1 VDAQGRRHAGDIDPA
16 DQWVF
21 DPNTGSYELR
31 AAPAADNSRN
41 TYGTGDWT
49 TPRQR
54 TRSPQHH
61 TDRQRAE
68 TEGYVPPQRG
78 RRATETRRAPDDGEH
93 QRAEGVGG
101 RASRRRPRPRATRK
115 RRALRW
121 GGGILGMLLLVGC
134 ASGAWLYYKLNG
146 NLDTVD
152 VGIDNP
158 ATSDGPLNI
167 LLIGTDSR
175 QGKGNAGYGDAASV
189 GHADTTLLFHVSA
202 DRSNATVL
210 SIPRD
215 LIVDVPDCPTKQP
228 DGSTKV
234 IPGTQNVRFN
244 TSLGQFG
251 RDPGCTWRTVQ
262 QVTGIEPNHFMLADF
277 NAVKQ
282 LSSAVGGVEVCL
294 AHPVKDPKSHLDLP
308 AGRSLIEGEQA
319 LAFVRTRKSIGFSSD
334 LDRIKLQQQ
343 FLSSMVRKMKSSDT
357 LSDPGKLF
365 DLADVATK
373 ALTVDSRIGSVKK
386 LVALGKDL
394 RRINTDNI
402 TFLTSPVIDNPEDP
416 NTLLLHPSKAEPVFQ
431 MIKQDKS
438 LTKTDKDKKRKKD
451 KGPDLSKVEKAPA
464 SEVRV
469 DVTNGGAPT
478 GSAQTTLTW
487 LQTEQSVPLS
497 TNAGNAPEEIA
508 GTTLEY
514 APNQASQ
521 AATLAEMMGLPSSA
535 LKETSED
542 AGPQEAMTLT
552 LGKDFVEAGQKI
564 EAPEKAPEDV
574 ETINASNKKL
584 CAG

>member
-1 VDAQGRRHAGDIDPA
+1 MDAQGRRHAGDIDPA

-21 DPNTGSYELR
+21 NPSTGTYELQSG
-31 AAPAADNSRN
+31 PAADNSRH
-41 TYGTGDWT
+41 TYGNGDRMT
-49 TPRQR
+49 APRQR
-54 TRSPQHH
+54 TPSSSQP

-68 TEGYVPPQRG
+68 TDGYVPPQRG
-78 RRATETRRAPDDGEH
+78 RRRARPQDDGEH
-93 QRAEGVGG
+93 PRSGDDGG
-101 RASRRRPRPRATRK
+101 GPRASRRKPRPKPTGK
-115 RRALRW
+115 KRALQW

-134 ASGAWLYYKLNG
+134 ASAGWMYYRLNG
-146 NLDTVD
+146 NLTTVD

-158 ATSDGPLNI
+158 AVSDGPLNI

-175 QGKGNAGYGDAASV
+175 QGKGNDGYGDAESV

-215 LIVDVPDCPTKQP
+215 LMVDVPDCPVTQE
-228 DGSTKV
+228 DGSKKI

-251 RDPGCTWRTVQ
+251 RDPGCTWRTVHE
-262 QVTGIEPNHFMLADF
+262 VTGVQPNHFMLADF
-277 NAVKQ
+277 NAVKE
-282 LSSAVGGVEVCL
+282 LSTAVGGVGVCL
-294 AHPVKDPKSHLDLP
+294 EHPVKDPKSHLDLP
-308 AGRSLIEGEQA
+308 AGRSVVEGEQA

-357 LSDPGKLF
+357 LTDPGKLF

-373 ALTVDSRIGSVKK
+373 SLTVDDGIGGVDK
-386 LVALGKDL
+386 LIALAKDL
-394 RRINTDNI
+394 RRVDTKNI
-402 TFLTSPVIDNPEDP
+402 SFVTAPVLDNPEDP
-416 NTLLLHPSKAEPVFQ
+416 NTVILDPNKAQPLFRMVQ
-431 MIKQDKS
+431 QDKS
-438 LTKTDKDKKRKKD
+438 LTKTDKGKKKAKKD
-451 KGPDLSKVEKAPA
+451 QGADLSKVEKAPA

-469 DVTNGGAPT
+469 DVLNGGAPA

-487 LQTEQSVPLS
+487 LQTEQGVPLS
-497 TNAGNAPEEIA
+497 TNAGNAPKELEK
-508 GTTLEY
+508 TTLAY

-521 AATLAEMMGLPSSA
+521 AAALAEMMGLPSSA
-535 LKETSED
+535 LKETSGD
-542 AGPQEAMTLT
+542 AGPQEGMTLT
-552 LGKDFVEAGQKI
+552 LGADFVEPGVKL
-564 EAPEKAPEDV
+564 EAPDKAPVDAV
-574 ETINASNKKL
+574 NAGDKSL